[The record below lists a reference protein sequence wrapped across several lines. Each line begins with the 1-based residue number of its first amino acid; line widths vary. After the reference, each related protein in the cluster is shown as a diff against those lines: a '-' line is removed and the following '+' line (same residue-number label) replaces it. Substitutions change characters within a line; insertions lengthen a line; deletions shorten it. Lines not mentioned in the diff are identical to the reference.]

1 VLLLSAVLIAAVS
14 NLDNLAAGLA
24 LGLRGTRITLAP
36 NVLIAGVT
44 MAGTAGA
51 LTSGHALARLL
62 PPSLAAS
69 VGAVIIVSIGVMTV
83 VASRSPVREPAAGRG
98 RRPGRSPT
106 LAWREAVLLAIAL
119 SLNNVGTGVGAGI
132 AGIPPLI
139 TTVLA
144 GAFSLLCVGSGSR
157 VGRHAGRLIGCH
169 ARLVAGLGLVC
180 LGGAMLAGAG

>member
-1 VLLLSAVLIAAVS
+1 MS
-14 NLDNLAAGLA
+14 NLDNLAAGIA

-62 PPSLAAS
+62 PQSVAAS

-83 VASRSPVREPAAGRG
+83 VTSRSPVREPAAGVG
-98 RRPGRSPT
+98 RRPGSSQT
-106 LAWREAVLLAIAL
+106 LAWREAVPLAIAL
-119 SLNNVGTGVGAGI
+119 SLNNIGTGVGAGI
-132 AGIPPLI
+132 AGIPPVT

-144 GAFSLLCVGSGSR
+144 GAFSLLCVGGGSQ
-157 VGRHAGRLIGCH
+157 VGRLASPLVGRH
-169 ARLVAGLGLVC
+169 ARLVAGLVLACV
-180 LGGAMLAGAG
+180 GGAMLGGLE